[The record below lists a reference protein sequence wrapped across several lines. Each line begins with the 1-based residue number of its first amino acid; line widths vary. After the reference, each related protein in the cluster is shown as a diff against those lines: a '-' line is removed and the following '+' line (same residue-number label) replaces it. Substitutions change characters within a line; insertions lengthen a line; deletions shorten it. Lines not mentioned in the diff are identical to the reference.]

1 MTTCEDAPCCGC
13 CSPAELWNPHP
24 SDQEAWEEWLRDL
37 RDPDSEY
44 FEE

>member
-1 MTTCEDAPCCGC
+1 MPTCEDAPCCGC
-13 CSPAELWNPHP
+13 CSPTEIWNPDP
-24 SDQEAWEEWLRDL
+24 SDQEAWEEWHRDL